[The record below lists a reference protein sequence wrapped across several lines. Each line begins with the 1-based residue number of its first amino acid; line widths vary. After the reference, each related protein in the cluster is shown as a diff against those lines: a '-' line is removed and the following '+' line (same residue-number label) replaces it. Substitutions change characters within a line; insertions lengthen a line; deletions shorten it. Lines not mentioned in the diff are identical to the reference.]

1 MIGKQ
6 KVCFTRNVITRN
18 NYFKKNLQKYHTYFD
33 QVLVLGV
40 GLDTKFDEL
49 DILVDKPIFA
59 LDIQGEHIRD
69 IYQKAGLTSQVHI
82 IDADFNQIE
91 QEAIQDTFIK
101 EGLDIQLRTIL
112 VWEGGTFYL
121 TPADIFS
128 LLSLVNK
135 TLNVVGL
142 WEIFLTKSSFQMK
155 RTRIIK

>member
-33 QVLVLGV
+33 QVLVGV

-49 DILVDKPIFA
+49 DILVNKPIFV

-69 IYQKAGLTSQVHI
+69 IYQKAGLTSRVHI
-82 IDADFNQIE
+82 ID
-91 QEAIQDTFIK
+91 
-101 EGLDIQLRTIL
+101 
-112 VWEGGTFYL
+112 
-121 TPADIFS
+121 ADIFS